1 MPNWCENH
9 LYIEATES
17 EILAIVNTISK
28 ETGFLAYLVP
38 EPEYGPDEEGKLPQW
53 YQRRVDNWGTKWDPL
68 PELVTE
74 HPTALTLHFDSAWSP
89 PIAALQH
96 WQAQDSE
103 NRSFNLRFIEWGMAF
118 CGEEDSDGTS
128 YVVNIPA
135 NAKDCEEV
143 IPIELDEEFGICDT
157 VAQWDTID

>member
-17 EILAIVNTISK
+17 EIQNILAAKDGLLNHMR
-28 ETGFLAYLVP
+28 P
-38 EPEYGPDEEGKLPQW
+38 EPEHSEDVEGEMPQW
-53 YQRRVDNWGTKWDPL
+53 YNWRVLHWGTKWEVQPEIL
-68 PELVTE
+68 PQSD
-74 HPTALTLHFDSAWSP
+74 TALLIIFDSAWAP
-89 PIAALQH
+89 PIAALRH
-96 WQAQDSE
+96 WHDQDSE
-103 NRSFNLRFIEWGMAF
+103 NRSFNLRYIEWGMAF

-143 IPIELDEEFGICDT
+143 IPIELDAEFGICDT
-157 VAQWDTID
+157 VAQWETEDA